1 MQKSRACTNREAR
14 DSYKGRIK
22 YYLYLLYDQR
32 RGSLT
37 VNIVA
42 QNRKFIHGLS
52 VFLEK
57 IYVVFKEILLY
68 NDKSGG

>member
-1 MQKSRACTNREAR
+1 M
-14 DSYKGRIK
+14 
-22 YYLYLLYDQR
+22 
-32 RGSLT
+32 T

-52 VFLEK
+52 FFLEK

-68 NDKSGG
+68 TDKSGG

>member
-37 VNIVA
+37 VN
-42 QNRKFIHGLS
+42 RKFIHGLS
-52 VFLEK
+52 FFLEK

-68 NDKSGG
+68 TDKSGG